1 MYEMVKLNQETIMIN
16 LNHVESV
23 EDQKDHLRITMASG
37 AVHEMNP
44 TSFQMAV
51 VHSETKYFKLGE
63 EEAPKEVEGELI
75 PAAE

>member
-1 MYEMVKLNQETIMIN
+1 MYEMVKLSKETIMMN
-16 LNHVESV
+16 LSHVESV

-37 AVHEMNP
+37 AVHEIEP
-44 TSFQMAV
+44 LSFQMAV
-51 VHSETKYFKLGE
+51 VHSETKYFKLGG